1 VSAPVRVLLVDDH
14 AVMRAGF
21 RMILESAGD
30 IAVVGEAANGVQA
43 VAAASA
49 LRPDVICMDVQMP
62 DMDGLEATRRIAA
75 DAESRAAVVV
85 VTTFDR
91 DDYLFDALAAGAS
104 GFLLKNAGP
113 EELISAVR
121 VAAAGDALL
130 APEVT
135 RRVIARFAAAPLG
148 EPAPGVDRET
158 PVGGRDRGVSPGS
171 RPPGGVSPGQ
181 GTGAGA
187 RPTAA
192 PAVELT
198 ERETEVLRLVAQAMS
213 NAEIAQ
219 RLYIGEATVK
229 THVSNVLQKLGARDR
244 VAAVV
249 YAHRHGLA

>member
-1 VSAPVRVLLVDDH
+1 MSAGIRVLLADDH

-30 IAVVGEAANGVQA
+30 IAVVGEASTGIEA
-43 VAAASA
+43 VAAASR

-62 DMDGLEATRRIAA
+62 DMDGLEATRRIVADPAVDAA
-75 DAESRAAVVV
+75 IVV

-113 EELISAVR
+113 EELIAAVR

-135 RRVIARFAAAPLG
+135 RRVIARFTQAPAAAH
-148 EPAPGVDRET
+148 EPAEPQRTVRAAASAGTDSRPVAGAVIVSGPGV
-158 PVGGRDRGVSPGS
+158 P
-171 RPPGGVSPGQ
+171 
-181 GTGAGA
+181 
-187 RPTAA
+187 
-192 PAVELT
+192 VELT
-198 ERETEVLRLVAQAMS
+198 EREAEVLRLVAQAMS
-213 NAEIAQ
+213 NAEIA
-219 RLYIGEATVK
+219 RHLYIGEATVK

>member
-1 VSAPVRVLLVDDH
+1 MSAPIRVLLVDDH

-21 RMILESAGD
+21 RMILESSGD
-30 IAVVGEAANGVQA
+30 ITVVGEASTGVQA
-43 VAAASA
+43 VSAASA

-62 DMDGLEATRRIAA
+62 DMDGLEATRRIVGDAA
-75 DAESRAAVVV
+75 IGSAVVV

-135 RRVIARFAAAPLG
+135 RRVIARFAAAPV
-148 EPAPGVDRET
+148 PAASV
-158 PVGGRDRGVSPGS
+158 
-171 RPPGGVSPGQ
+171 
-181 GTGAGA
+181 
-187 RPTAA
+187 
-192 PAVELT
+192 PAVVPPQGERPIGDLT
-198 ERETEVLRLVAQAMS
+198 EREAEVLRLVAQAMS